1 MSIKTIAEM
10 YHVDGSLLSRQYKHH
25 ISDYQQWDQKERAS
39 EYVLYKQ
46 NLGSYLSI
54 DETALSQGELYT
66 IVTNKEGTGREGTL
80 VAMIKGIRAEDVI
93 FYLQKL
99 PRKERLKVKEITLDL
114 SPTMM
119 HIAKKSFPNAVLVSD
134 RFHVQRLMNEAVNDL
149 RINHRWEAMEM
160 ENNEIEMTKEAK
172 RKFIPHVFENG
183 DTRKQLLARSRYI
196 ILKHKSK
203 WTESQKR
210 RAKILFEQY
219 PDIEQAYQIAL
230 ELTDI
235 YNQKISK
242 GVALTKL
249 ARWYDK
255 VEKLDLKFFK
265 TVVETMKNNYD
276 TIVNFFVNRSTNASA
291 ESFNAKIKV
300 FRSQFRGVR
309 DISFFIYRL
318 TKLCA

>member
-1 MSIKTIAEM
+1 M
-10 YHVDGSLLSRQYKHH
+10 YQVDGSLLSRQYKDH
-25 ISDYQQWDQKERAS
+25 ISDYQQWDQKYRAH
-39 EYVLYKQ
+39 EYVLYKE
-46 NLGSYLSI
+46 NLGSHLSI
-54 DETALSQGELYT
+54 DETTLSQGELYT
-66 IVTNKEGTGREGTL
+66 IVTNKAGKGKEGTL

-99 PRKERLKVKEITLDL
+99 PRKKRLQVKEITVDL
-114 SPTMM
+114 SSTMM
-119 HIAKKSFPNAVLVSD
+119 QIAKKSFPNAAIVND

-149 RINHRWEAMEM
+149 RISHRWEAMEM
-160 ENNEIEMTKEAK
+160 ENKEMDMTKEAG
-172 RKFIPHVFENG
+172 RKFIPHTFENG

-203 WTESQKR
+203 WTDSQKR
-210 RAKILFEQY
+210 RAMILFEQY
-219 PDIEQAYQIAL
+219 PDIELAYQMAL
-230 ELTDI
+230 DLTDI

-242 GVALTKL
+242 GIALTKL

-255 VEKLDLKFFK
+255 VEKLDPKFFK
-265 TVVETMKNNYD
+265 TVVETMKNHYD

-291 ESFNAKIKV
+291 ESFNAKRKA

-309 DISFFIYRL
+309 DIPFFIFRL

>member
-1 MSIKTIAEM
+1 LSIKTIGEL
-10 YHVDGSLLSRQYKHH
+10 YQVDGSLLSRQYKNH
-25 ISDYQQWDQKERAS
+25 ISDYLQWDQQHHAS

-46 NLGSYLSI
+46 NLGSHLSI
-54 DETALSQGELYT
+54 DETSLSQGELYT
-66 IVTNKEGTGREGTL
+66 IVTNKDGKGKNGSL
-80 VAMIKGIRAEDVI
+80 VAMIKGVRAEDVI

-99 PRKERLKVKEITLDL
+99 PRSKRLKVKEITLDL

-119 HIAKKSFPNAVLVSD
+119 LIAQKAFPNAIIVSD
-134 RFHVQRLMNEAVNDL
+134 RFHVQRLMNEAVSDL
-149 RINHRWEAMEM
+149 RISHRWEALEQENKEIDLAKEM
-160 ENNEIEMTKEAK
+160 G
-172 RKFIPHVFENG
+172 RKYIPCVFENG

-203 WTESQKR
+203 WTDSQRR

-219 PDIEQAYQIAL
+219 PDIEEAYQISL

-255 VEKLDLKFFK
+255 VEKLNLKFFK
-265 TVVETMKNNYD
+265 SVIETMKNNYD

-291 ESFNAKIKV
+291 ELFNAKIKA
-300 FRSQFRGVR
+300 FRSQFRGVS
-309 DISFFIYRL
+309 DVPFFIYRL

>member
-1 MSIKTIAEM
+1 M

-66 IVTNKEGTGREGTL
+66 IVTNKEGKGREGAL

-119 HIAKKSFPNAVLVSD
+119 NIAKKSFPNAVLVSD

-149 RINHRWEAMEM
+149 RISHRWEAMEM
-160 ENNEIEMTKEAK
+160 ENNETEMTKEAK

-255 VEKLDLKFFK
+255 VEKLDMKFFK
-265 TVVETMKNNYD
+265 R
-276 TIVNFFVNRSTNASA
+276 RSRKS
-291 ESFNAKIKV
+291 
-300 FRSQFRGVR
+300 
-309 DISFFIYRL
+309 
-318 TKLCA
+318 

>member
-1 MSIKTIAEM
+1 M

-66 IVTNKEGTGREGTL
+66 IVTNKEGKGREGAL

-149 RINHRWEAMEM
+149 RISYRWEAMEM

-255 VEKLDLKFFK
+255 VEKLDMKFFK

-291 ESFNAKIKV
+291 ESFNAKIKA

-309 DISFFIYRL
+309 DIPFFIYRL

>member
-1 MSIKTIAEM
+1 M
-10 YHVDGSLLSRQYKHH
+10 YHVDGSLLSRQYKNH
-25 ISDYQQWDQKERAS
+25 ISDYQQWDQKDHAS
-39 EYVLYKQ
+39 EYVLYKH
-46 NLGSYLSI
+46 NLGLHLSI
-54 DETALSQGELYT
+54 DETTLSQGELYT
-66 IVTNKEGTGREGTL
+66 IVTNKDGKGRKGSL
-80 VAMIKGIRAEDVI
+80 VAMLKGIRAEDVI

-99 PRKERLKVKEITLDL
+99 PRNKRLKVKEITVDL

-119 HIAKKSFPNAVLVSD
+119 QIAKRSFPNAVIVSD

-149 RINHRWEAMEM
+149 RISHRWEAMEM
-160 ENNEIEMTKEAK
+160 ENNEIELAKEEG

-183 DTRKQLLARSRYI
+183 DTRRQLLARSRYI

-203 WTESQKR
+203 WTDSQKR

-219 PDIEQAYQIAL
+219 PDIQYAYQLSL

-255 VEKLDLKFFK
+255 VEKLNLKFFK
-265 TVVETMKNNYD
+265 TVIETMKNNYQ
-276 TIVNFFVNRSTNASA
+276 TIVNFFVNRATNASA
-291 ESFNAKIKV
+291 ESFNAKIKA

-309 DISFFIYRL
+309 DIYRL

>member
-1 MSIKTIAEM
+1 M

-46 NLGSYLSI
+46 NLGSYLSM

-66 IVTNKEGTGREGTL
+66 IVTNREGKGREGAL

-119 HIAKKSFPNAVLVSD
+119 NIAKKSFPNAVLVSD

-149 RINHRWEAMEM
+149 RISHRWEAMEM

-219 PDIEQAYQIAL
+219 PDIEQAYQTAL

-291 ESFNAKIKV
+291 ESFNAKIKA

-309 DISFFIYRL
+309 DIPFFIYRL